1 MGIAF
6 SIHLRFPR
14 GSLSLEQHSEHQLPS
29 SDCCSER
36 IDGTGWPK
44 QLRGD
49 AILPAAKVVAVVKR
63 LIDLIQGQDGPAQS
77 LDAAIRTVLAEAGGS
92 LDRAAVAAL
101 VAFLDN
107 RGGKGKVGLA

>member
-36 IDGTGWPK
+36 IDGTGWPR

-49 AILPAAKVVAVVKR
+49 AILPAAKVVAVAKR
-63 LIDLIQGQDGPAQS
+63 LVDLIQGQEGAAQG
-77 LDAAIRTVLAEAGGS
+77 LDASLRTILAEAGGS
-92 LDRAAVAAL
+92 LDRSSVAAL

-107 RGGKGKVGLA
+107 RGGRAKVGLS